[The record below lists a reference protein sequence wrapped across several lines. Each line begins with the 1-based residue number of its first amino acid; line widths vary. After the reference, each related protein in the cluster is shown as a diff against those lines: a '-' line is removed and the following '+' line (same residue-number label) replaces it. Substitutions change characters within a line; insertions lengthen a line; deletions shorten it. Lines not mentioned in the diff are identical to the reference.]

1 MRSPTLDE
9 LPAIAARVGWPW
21 TQGSAQL
28 PGLLSDGRPWPRI
41 TIVTPS
47 FNQRQF
53 VEEALRSVLLQ
64 GYPDLE
70 YIVLDG
76 GSTDGSLD
84 ILRKYEKF
92 LSHLR
97 VGPDGG
103 QAAAI
108 RAGFAMATG
117 EVLAW
122 LNSDDYY
129 LPGTLARI
137 GRLFAGRPRLD
148 FASGDVYDVDS
159 GSRVLGRKYAIRPNF
174 TVTANFA
181 IHHWPQ
187 QGCFWRRSAYE
198 QVGGLDPSLHFCMDR
213 DLFLRLVRAG
223 PFVRVKGGPLA
234 AFRWHPGAKS
244 SNEADN
250 LVGAGES
257 RELTKRHGNPV
268 LSRFPVALLLLWQPW
283 VLGMYLRRLLHE
295 CFEWEI

>member
-1 MRSPTLDE
+1 MRCPTLAQIPTVPD
-9 LPAIAARVGWPW
+9 RTGWPW
-21 TQGSAQL
+21 TRETAQL
-28 PGLLSDGRPWPRI
+28 PELLPDGRPWPRI
-41 TIVTPS
+41 SIVTPS
-47 FNQRQF
+47 YNQGGF
-53 VEEALRSVLLQ
+53 IEEALRSVLLQ

-76 GSTDGSLD
+76 GSTDGSVD
-84 ILRKYEKF
+84 ISRKYERF
-92 LSHLR
+92 LSYLS

-108 RAGFAMATG
+108 RAGFEMATG

-137 GRLFAGRPRLD
+137 GRLFATRPRLV
-148 FASGDVYDVDS
+148 FASGDVYDVDA
-159 GSRVLGRKYAIRPNF
+159 GSRALGRKYAIRPNF
-174 TVTANFA
+174 TVTANFGF
-181 IHHWPQ
+181 HHWPQ

-234 AFRWHPGAKS
+234 AFRAHPGAKS

-257 RELTKRHGNPV
+257 RELTKRYGNPV
-268 LSRFPVALLLLWQPW
+268 LSRFPVSLLLLWQPW
-283 VLGMYLRRLLHE
+283 VLCMYLRRLLHE
-295 CFEWEI
+295 SFGWEL